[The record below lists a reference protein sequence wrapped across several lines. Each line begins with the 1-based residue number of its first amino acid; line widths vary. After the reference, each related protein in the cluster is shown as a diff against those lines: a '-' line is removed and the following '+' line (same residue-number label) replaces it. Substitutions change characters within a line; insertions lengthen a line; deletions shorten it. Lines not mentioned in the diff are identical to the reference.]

1 MQALRDNDA
10 AAGSGVAHAEAL
22 LTWTDAA
29 VSRDEEAAAKTRQR
43 VIDEMGAEAAV
54 DAAAIIGNFERM
66 TRIAD
71 GTGIPL
77 DAPMNA
83 LAADLQ
89 EDLRLREFRSAQNTS
104 PPGVLATTAS
114 KLLRPLAFK
123 LMPTIAKRL
132 RARA

>member
-10 AAGSGVAHAEAL
+10 AADSGVAHAEAL

-29 VSRDEEAAAKTRQR
+29 ISRDEEATAKTRQR
-43 VIDEMGAEAAV
+43 VVDEMGAEAAV
-54 DAAAIIGNFERM
+54 DTAAIIGNFERM

-77 DAPMNA
+77 DAPVNA
-83 LAADLQ
+83 LTADLQ
-89 EDLRLREFRSAQNTS
+89 EDLRLREFRTAQNTS
-104 PPGVLATTAS
+104 RPGFLVATAS
-114 KLLRPLAFK
+114 KLLRPLVFK